1 MKKNLLFLFAFIFMT
16 TCLYAQEEK
25 ALWQDGQI
33 WFKVKAEYPVMKT
46 TSIDGNQA
54 ENPLDLPLKTLGFL
68 EELSTQ
74 FEFKQLSRPFYA
86 AKGCE
91 KLQNTYLLEF
101 YDIQNVEKII
111 SLLEAEEAVEYAE
124 KVPMCYT
131 TYNPNDTYYS
141 TSYMW
146 GLFKINAA
154 AAWDYSFG
162 SSSITV
168 AVVDNAVDRTH
179 TDLTASIWTNPGE
192 IPGNGIDD
200 DGNGYIDDINGW
212 DAGDND
218 NNPNPP
224 NSTFDHG
231 THVAGTVGATTD
243 NNTGVAS
250 IGFGVSIIAVKATK
264 NSAGSNSVT
273 NGYDGIIYA
282 ANAGADVINL
292 SWGGS
297 SYSSTGQN
305 VINYAY
311 NQGSIIVAAAGN
323 DNVSTQFYPAAFN
336 NVVCVASTN
345 SSDQKSSFSN
355 YGSYI
360 DVSAPGTNI
369 ASTVPGNNY
378 SYMSGTSMAS
388 PLVAGL
394 CGLMLSYNPGL
405 SQTDLVNCLTSSC
418 TDISSQNPS
427 YTGQLGAG
435 RIDAAAAMACVSG
448 TLTNAPLADFSAN
461 ITTVYTGGS
470 VDFTDLSMYNPTSW
484 TWTFSGGSPSTYN
497 GQNPPAITYNTPGT
511 YNVSLTVTNT
521 YGNDTETKSGYIN
534 VVPPSGCDTISN
546 IVDGDPLY
554 YRPFG
559 SGNGYLPGHNGYQI
573 TRWADKFTNSYP
585 SGTYLQYVDY
595 FFVIGET
602 NNPSSY
608 ITATIWDA
616 TGSGGSPGSI
626 LASQNVP
633 IQVIE
638 DNITGTGIYPTRV
651 NFGSPIALPAGD
663 FFIGFSLTHAAGD
676 SVCLG
681 TNQDLSTVTGRSNTL
696 WAYNTLGSGIW
707 EDFTTYTTSE
717 MNTWVFAYA
726 TTYPIT
732 ASASPASSTICEG
745 DYINFSSAGST
756 NQTSAK
762 WYFNGSTTD
771 TTSTLNPTVLFDTP
785 GTHTQYL
792 VSYNTCGFYDI
803 DSASVI
809 VNARPNLTISS
820 AQDTICHGNST
831 QLNASG
837 ATNYSWTPTASL
849 SNPNIANPI
858 ATPTA
863 TTTYT
868 VEGDNG
874 TCTNDVS
881 ITVYVDNPPTADF
894 TYPSALCD
902 GIDIQFDGS
911 ISNDASTYFWTFQ
924 NGSSP
929 NSTHIFPS
937 INFPPGTHDV
947 KLVVENTC
955 AEKDSITYT
964 IQVDTVPIVDL
975 GSDFNVCINVPVTLD
990 AGTGFSSYTWSGGT
1004 SSTHQLTV
1012 SSPTAG
1018 QQTYGVTVTDGNAC
1032 PGTDDITITYETC
1045 TGIMTNEDMGIS
1057 IYPNPT
1063 TNSFYVQIKDGMDEN
1078 LSLIMYNQLG
1088 QVVKTQE
1095 LEVNSGNN
1103 IFSIAV
1109 NDLSKAMYF
1118 IEIRSKENSYIE
1130 KIQIQ

>member
-1 MKKNLLFLFAFIFMT
+1 MKKQLLLFLTFIFMT
-16 TCLYAQEEK
+16 TCLFSQEGK

-33 WFKVKAEYPVMKT
+33 WFKVKAEYPVMKPI
-46 TSIDGNQA
+46 SIDGSQA
-54 ENPLDLPLKTLGFL
+54 ENPMDIPLKTLRFL
-68 EELSTQ
+68 EDLSTQ
-74 FEFKQLSRPFYA
+74 FEFKQLSRPFHA

-124 KVPMCYT
+124 KVPMYYNN
-131 TYNPNDTYYS
+131 YNPNDTYYS
-141 TSYMW
+141 TTYMW

-179 TDLTASIWTNPGE
+179 ADLSASIWTNPGE

-282 ANAGADVINL
+282 AAAGADVINL
-292 SWGGS
+292 SWGGP

-311 NQGSIIVAAAGN
+311 NQGAIIVAAAGN
-323 DNVSTQFYPAAFN
+323 DNVSTQFYPAAYN

-378 SYMSGTSMAS
+378 AYKSGTSMAS

-405 SQTDLVNCLTSSC
+405 SQTDLINCLTSSC

-427 YTGQLGAG
+427 YIGMLGAG
-435 RIDAAAAMACVSG
+435 RIDAAAAMSCVSG
-448 TLTNAPLADFSAN
+448 TLTNAPIADFSAN

-484 TWTFSGGSPSTYN
+484 SWTFSGGTPATYN

-511 YNVSLTVTNT
+511 YNVSLTVSNT

-534 VVPPSGCDTISN
+534 VVPPSGCDTITN

-559 SGNGYLPGHNGYQI
+559 SGNGYLPGHNAYQA
-573 TRWADKFTNSYP
+573 TKWADKFTNSYP

-608 ITATIWDA
+608 ITLQFGMLQDQVA
-616 TGSGGSPGSI
+616 
-626 LASQNVP
+626 LRVP
-633 IQVIE
+633 FLLLKMC
-638 DNITGTGIYPTRV
+638 R
-651 NFGSPIALPAGD
+651 F
-663 FFIGFSLTHAAGD
+663 
-676 SVCLG
+676 
-681 TNQDLSTVTGRSNTL
+681 
-696 WAYNTLGSGIW
+696 
-707 EDFTTYTTSE
+707 
-717 MNTWVFAYA
+717 
-726 TTYPIT
+726 
-732 ASASPASSTICEG
+732 
-745 DYINFSSAGST
+745 
-756 NQTSAK
+756 K
-762 WYFNGSTTD
+762 
-771 TTSTLNPTVLFDTP
+771 
-785 GTHTQYL
+785 
-792 VSYNTCGFYDI
+792 
-803 DSASVI
+803 
-809 VNARPNLTISS
+809 
-820 AQDTICHGNST
+820 
-831 QLNASG
+831 
-837 ATNYSWTPTASL
+837 
-849 SNPNIANPI
+849 
-858 ATPTA
+858 
-863 TTTYT
+863 
-868 VEGDNG
+868 
-874 TCTNDVS
+874 
-881 ITVYVDNPPTADF
+881 
-894 TYPSALCD
+894 
-902 GIDIQFDGS
+902 
-911 ISNDASTYFWTFQ
+911 
-924 NGSSP
+924 
-929 NSTHIFPS
+929 
-937 INFPPGTHDV
+937 
-947 KLVVENTC
+947 
-955 AEKDSITYT
+955 
-964 IQVDTVPIVDL
+964 
-975 GSDFNVCINVPVTLD
+975 
-990 AGTGFSSYTWSGGT
+990 
-1004 SSTHQLTV
+1004 
-1012 SSPTAG
+1012 
-1018 QQTYGVTVTDGNAC
+1018 
-1032 PGTDDITITYETC
+1032 
-1045 TGIMTNEDMGIS
+1045 
-1057 IYPNPT
+1057 
-1063 TNSFYVQIKDGMDEN
+1063 
-1078 LSLIMYNQLG
+1078 
-1088 QVVKTQE
+1088 
-1095 LEVNSGNN
+1095 
-1103 IFSIAV
+1103 
-1109 NDLSKAMYF
+1109 
-1118 IEIRSKENSYIE
+1118 
-1130 KIQIQ
+1130 